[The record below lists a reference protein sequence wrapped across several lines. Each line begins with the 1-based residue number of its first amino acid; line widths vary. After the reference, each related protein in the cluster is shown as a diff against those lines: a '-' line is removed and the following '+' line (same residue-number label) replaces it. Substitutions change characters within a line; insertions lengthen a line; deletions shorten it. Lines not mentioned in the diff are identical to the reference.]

1 MRFEMAI
8 RPRENVKSAIVNCVC
23 PECGGAIDL
32 STDQFRCRGLC
43 GKDWRSAWNLVVSG
57 QKQARR
63 RQRARGQ
70 QKAGQ
75 ELF

>member
-1 MRFEMAI
+1 M
-8 RPRENVKSAIVNCVC
+8 KSAIVNCLC

-57 QKQARR
+57 QKQ
-63 RQRARGQ
+63 RAIGSALGIREQ
-70 QKAGQ
+70 
-75 ELF
+75 